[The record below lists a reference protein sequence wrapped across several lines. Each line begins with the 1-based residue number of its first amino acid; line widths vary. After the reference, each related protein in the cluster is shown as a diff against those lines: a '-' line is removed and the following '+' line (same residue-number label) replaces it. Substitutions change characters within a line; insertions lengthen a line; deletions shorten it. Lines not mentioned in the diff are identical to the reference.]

1 MMTDD
6 ENDATYVVHG
16 HVVCGLVCYDSA
28 KKEPTPPLWYQQ
40 LLLPLHLETG

>member
-28 KKEPTPPLWYQQ
+28 HKEQPLLWLQQ